1 MTSVTDG
8 NGDTTAYTYDA
19 AGNVTLCTN
28 PDGTSV
34 RYDRDYSG
42 NKLTVTDENGAQ
54 IRYTYTPLGLEY
66 ETIDV
71 QTDLVM
77 SRKEYDAQSRLSRLS
92 DFVNGA
98 VTEYTYDT
106 FDRIL
111 SETVLQGT
119 QILSQ
124 TLCSYDDAA
133 EGGLYQKVTKTIVG
147 DETAPS
153 VITTQYTDKC
163 GNVVKT
169 GRFLNGTE
177 YLATFGYDYLGNKL
191 WELSAAD
198 AAKNLPF
205 TAKYEYNESNQVIK
219 TYNAA
224 GQFTENTYNA
234 LGQLIRTTDYVGTP
248 TLYSYDALGRLLSQT
263 VTVEDGVT
271 AVSKYA
277 YDASGNIICEWKPV
291 QAVGAAAEWSKSEY
305 AYNSRKK
312 LISAK
317 QYDGSVLASETTY
330 TYDGVGNMLSM
341 NAGGSTT
348 SYTYDR
354 FGNVLTMTDALGQTE
369 TSTYAALGRLE
380 SRTDRNGTVT
390 SYTYDALGRVLSTT
404 AHSGED
410 TETVTRSYTLTGQ
423 VKTEENASNR
433 TQYLY
438 DELGRVV
445 RVAESAAGT
454 PEVPVDPVPVPQQYT
469 VTLDANGG
477 TVEPASA
484 QVRGGELYVL
494 PEPVKAD
501 CTFSG
506 WYLNGE
512 TYAAGTAVEITGD
525 CTFAARWEENTFLLI
540 YYSNYGEASGLTEEG
555 RMRSYACAEAV
566 EILENPFRDVPD
578 KTARFAGW
586 SYSKTSKNADLKPG
600 DVVKDLCH
608 EAGGVVELYAVWE
621 YPGAEL
627 PDKPI
632 VDLSADIAIPE
643 TSFTYL
649 KTYTYDLAGNR
660 TSFTV
665 TQDGAELQ
673 KTNYLY
679 DDLNRLTAV
688 YANGGTQAAYT
699 YDTNGNRA
707 SLTYA
712 NGVTE
717 TYRYNKANWVILLE
731 NRNKKGVISSYA
743 YTYYASGS
751 QKTKTT
757 AGGTVTSYVYDGLNR
772 LIHEAETGALTQ
784 GYTYDAR
791 GNRASMTVS
800 GKERYTVS
808 YAYDA
813 NNRLLTERK
822 TRGLLTDLTTY
833 AYDANGSLLSK
844 TFTGG
849 DGSLTGAAY
858 TYNLFNQLSTAAEN
872 GLTAAYAYNA
882 QGIRTCKAT
891 ATSQTYFLLDGG
903 NVVGEHVGSKTVTY
917 LRGANLISRSGDGK
931 AVYYLFNAHG
941 DVTELLSD
949 TGTVTH
955 KYDYDAFGAEKK
967 PDPLDGNPFRY
978 CGEYYDGET
987 KTYYLRARYYDPNI
1001 GRFTQQDTHWN
1012 TANSIY
1018 GDNPQKINEREDKL
1032 GLKSYSYAPQIT
1044 AVMQSGNLYVY
1055 GVGNPVAYVDRDGN
1069 IAFLVITAL
1078 AGVAIGAI
1086 AGAIQSY
1093 VEYGE
1098 IHWENV
1104 AIGAGIGGI
1113 AGLAGGAVAGVVFAG
1128 SATASASV
1136 VIAGMGTTGT
1146 VAAGGTALAANQ
1158 INTILSNV
1166 IPNRINHIMQTKHA
1180 WNLVGA
1186 EDWKTVSNIIGLVLT
1201 KGIGTLN
1208 SVGNT
1213 IYSFVYKGQVIEV
1226 TTRVVDGA
1234 VQLVDAW
1241 VKTR

>member
-1 MTSVTDG
+1 MWTSDGSGVTPID
-8 NGDTTAYTYDA
+8 
-19 AGNVTLCTN
+19 
-28 PDGTSV
+28 P
-34 RYDRDYSG
+34 
-42 NKLTVTDENGAQ
+42 
-54 IRYTYTPLGLEY
+54 IRPPVE
-66 ETIDV
+66 
-71 QTDLVM
+71 
-77 SRKEYDAQSRLSRLS
+77 AQS
-92 DFVNGA
+92 A
-98 VTEYTYDT
+98 DT
-106 FDRIL
+106 
-111 SETVLQGT
+111 
-119 QILSQ
+119 
-124 TLCSYDDAA
+124 
-133 EGGLYQKVTKTIVG
+133 
-147 DETAPS
+147 
-153 VITTQYTDKC
+153 
-163 GNVVKT
+163 VV
-169 GRFLNGTE
+169 
-177 YLATFGYDYLGNKL
+177 
-191 WELSAAD
+191 
-198 AAKNLPF
+198 P
-205 TAKYEYNESNQVIK
+205 ESN
-219 TYNAA
+219 
-224 GQFTENTYNA
+224 
-234 LGQLIRTTDYVGTP
+234 
-248 TLYSYDALGRLLSQT
+248 
-263 VTVEDGVT
+263 
-271 AVSKYA
+271 
-277 YDASGNIICEWKPV
+277 
-291 QAVGAAAEWSKSEY
+291 
-305 AYNSRKK
+305 
-312 LISAK
+312 
-317 QYDGSVLASETTY
+317 LA
-330 TYDGVGNMLSM
+330 
-341 NAGGSTT
+341 
-348 SYTYDR
+348 
-354 FGNVLTMTDALGQTE
+354 
-369 TSTYAALGRLE
+369 
-380 SRTDRNGTVT
+380 
-390 SYTYDALGRVLSTT
+390 
-404 AHSGED
+404 
-410 TETVTRSYTLTGQ
+410 
-423 VKTEENASNR
+423 
-433 TQYLY
+433 
-438 DELGRVV
+438 
-445 RVAESAAGT
+445 
-454 PEVPVDPVPVPQQYT
+454 
-469 VTLDANGG
+469 
-477 TVEPASA
+477 
-484 QVRGGELYVL
+484 
-494 PEPVKAD
+494 
-501 CTFSG
+501 
-506 WYLNGE
+506 
-512 TYAAGTAVEITGD
+512 
-525 CTFAARWEENTFLLI
+525 
-540 YYSNYGEASGLTEEG
+540 
-555 RMRSYACAEAV
+555 
-566 EILENPFRDVPD
+566 
-578 KTARFAGW
+578 
-586 SYSKTSKNADLKPG
+586 
-600 DVVKDLCH
+600 
-608 EAGGVVELYAVWE
+608 
-621 YPGAEL
+621 
-627 PDKPI
+627 
-632 VDLSADIAIPE
+632 
-643 TSFTYL
+643 YL

-772 LIHEAETGALTQ
+772 LIQEAETGALTQ

-833 AYDANGSLLSK
+833 AYDANGNLLSK
-844 TFTGG
+844 TFNGG
-849 DGSLTGAAY
+849 DGSLTGATY
-858 TYNLFNQLSTAAEN
+858 TYNLFGQLTAATEN
-872 GLTAAYAYNA
+872 GQTAAYAYNA

-903 NVVGEHVGSKTVTY
+903 NVTGERTGSKTVTY
-917 LRGANLISRSGDGK
+917 LRGANLISRSDGSK
-931 AVYYLFNAHG
+931 KTYYLFNAHG
-941 DVTELLSD
+941 DVTELVSD
-949 TGTVTH
+949 SGTVTH
-955 KYDYDAFGAEKK
+955 KYDYDAFGVEKK

-1001 GRFTQQDTHWN
+1001 GRFTQRDTHWT

-1226 TTRVVDGA
+1226 TTRVVDEA